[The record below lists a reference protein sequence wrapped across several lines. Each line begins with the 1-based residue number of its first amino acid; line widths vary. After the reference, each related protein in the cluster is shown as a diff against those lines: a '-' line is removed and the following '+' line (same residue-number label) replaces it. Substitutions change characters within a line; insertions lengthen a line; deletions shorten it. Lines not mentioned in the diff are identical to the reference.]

1 MAKTDR
7 LKTRRT
13 ITKIVSFSV
22 TMALFLSVATAQNE
36 GQYTH
41 FMNNR
46 LSYNPAYAGSSG
58 NISITLLYRN
68 QWMGLNLQPSTP
80 GGEAGSTPT
89 NMLASFD
96 MPVKWLHGGIG
107 ATFNSEKIGY
117 HNNTSIA
124 LDYAFRIY
132 WGPGNLAAAIEA
144 NLNSLQFDPSSLVG
158 HSDFEGGQT
167 TTNDPLVGSK
177 EGSDFLIDFS
187 TGLYYQVPSV
197 YYISLSVKNLLAAKS
212 QTFNFHNVRTLYLMG
227 GYEYA
232 FPYNPSFK
240 LKPSLLVK
248 SSGLRTT
255 QLDMACLLDYRNAF
269 WCGLGYRWGD
279 SFNVLAGVNFLKVL
293 QIGVAYDLTTSKLG
307 FGNGRSFGSLE
318 LYLNLAFQIDI
329 PQHPPTVS
337 GNTLY
342 LR

>member
-1 MAKTDR
+1 
-7 LKTRRT
+7 
-13 ITKIVSFSV
+13 
-22 TMALFLSVATAQNE
+22 
-36 GQYTH
+36 
-41 FMNNR
+41 
-46 LSYNPAYAGSSG
+46 
-58 NISITLLYRN
+58 
-68 QWMGLNLQPSTP
+68 
-80 GGEAGSTPT
+80 
-89 NMLASFD
+89 
-96 MPVKWLHGGIG
+96 
-107 ATFNSEKIGY
+107 
-117 HNNTSIA
+117 
-124 LDYAFRIY
+124 
-132 WGPGNLAAAIEA
+132 
-144 NLNSLQFDPSSLVG
+144 
-158 HSDFEGGQT
+158 
-167 TTNDPLVGSK
+167 
-177 EGSDFLIDFS
+177 
-187 TGLYYQVPSV
+187 
-197 YYISLSVKNLLAAKS
+197 
-212 QTFNFHNVRTLYLMG
+212 MG